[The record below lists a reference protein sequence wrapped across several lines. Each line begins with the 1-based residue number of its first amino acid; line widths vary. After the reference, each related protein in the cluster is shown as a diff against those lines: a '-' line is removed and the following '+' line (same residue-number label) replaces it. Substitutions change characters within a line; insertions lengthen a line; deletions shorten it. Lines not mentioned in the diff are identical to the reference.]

1 VYSNLANNS
10 SLVTIAAMNGQT
22 KLIEIPAAN
31 RSTIICTQCNASTS
45 VYKVPD
51 SAPHLY
57 CTKCQNVY
65 HELGKTDYEK
75 RFPFASFRK
84 KIMHHI
90 EGNAPIC
97 PCGGLFIFN
106 AYPHNPQCL
115 HKIHL
120 PIKMH
125 GNARLVYAD
134 MYIFD
139 GSQEFTDGGKT
150 RVYSFVK

>member
-1 VYSNLANNS
+1 MTNH
-10 SLVTIAAMNGQT
+10 T
-22 KLIEIPAAN
+22 KLIEVPAAN
-31 RSTIICTQCNASTS
+31 RQTIACAQCKATAS

-57 CTKCQNVY
+57 CTKCRNVY
-65 HELGKTDYEK
+65 HETSRENYEK

-106 AYPHNPQCL
+106 AYPRNPECL
-115 HKIHL
+115 HEIPL
-120 PIKMH
+120 PVKMH
-125 GNARLVYAD
+125 GNPRLLYAD
-134 MYIFD
+134 MLVFD
-139 GSQEFTDGGKT
+139 GTHEFTDNGPTK
-150 RVYSFVK
+150 VYKFVQ